1 MQEPCSPARLATVTH
16 QIELDALLLLV
27 LAVSVQAATA
37 AAPAKAREGSPLL
50 SCLSQLN
57 DDVFTSYLL
66 PKLIEQGSAG
76 ALALTCSQLRT
87 LCQDSVQHLDLSAQ
101 PLQDSPCNNPA
112 LAKQLVAAFP
122 QCSSLKV
129 AWHSSSLDGVHEH
142 ISTLLRG

>member
-1 MQEPCSPARLATVTH
+1 MQ
-16 QIELDALLLLV
+16 ALP
-27 LAVSVQAATA
+27 A
-37 AAPAKAREGSPLL
+37 AAGGQCFLL
-50 SCLSQLN
+50 CCLSQLN
-57 DDVFTSYLL
+57 DDVFSSYLL

-76 ALALTCSQLRT
+76 AVAFTCSQLRR
-87 LCQDSVQHLDLSAQ
+87 LCQSSTQHLDLSAQ
-101 PLQDSPCNNPA
+101 PLHDSPCNNPA

>member
-76 ALALTCSQLRT
+76 AVALTCSQARR
-87 LCQDSVQHLDLSAQ
+87 LCQDSIQHLDLTKK
-101 PLQDSPCNNPA
+101 P
-112 LAKQLVAAFP
+112 
-122 QCSSLKV
+122 
-129 AWHSSSLDGVHEH
+129 
-142 ISTLLRG
+142 